1 MWSAIDETHAAENLQ
16 TMRQYLLHKHWT
28 TNFLSTLVVECIMQT
43 WRHEIQGIRL
53 IVDAHP
59 NIDSNMMLAED
70 VSWVLSIDTVFL
82 FITEAK
88 TSCNWLRNDTQ
99 IFPVQCWSKM
109 VWYHVLSLRVL
120 SHCRFGRTWGS
131 QLSVVEPTL
140 KTKHCSFGIE
150 PLVMKQGQLLLVERT
165 GIFHR
170 KLKAAPTRNLF
181 RLLSICFFFFAPFSD
196 MFWFLS
202 TSGYVYFNQSWL
214 RIGTIFAMCLLWIST
229 IVFQRSGVDIY
240 KFTNISEFPRLP
252 PAFATNVQK
261 GGDKITVCWFYQSL
275 VCNHVLHAVRQ
286 LCLWAFQNEK
296 NGSICD
302 PKAFVAHRNTCDIGF
317 KEFGTNI
324 RGNNN
329 STIYLDHPSLDDSHL
344 TSKKRIPFQHVV
356 TRQHQPNGRD
366 CELSI
371 ISHKSSCKEKA
382 NADNGKFTGKNGS
395 LSYRNAMK
403 LLMVN

>member
-59 NIDSNMMLAED
+59 NIDSNMMFAED

-131 QLSVVEPTL
+131 QLSCVIEPTL

-181 RLLSICFFFFAPFSD
+181 RLLSICFFFRTFFGNV
-196 MFWFLS
+196 LVL
-202 TSGYVYFNQSWL
+202 VYKRIRLFQPIVIENRNYCCNVFTVDLYHCFPTKRSWHL
-214 RIGTIFAMCLLWIST
+214 
-229 IVFQRSGVDIY
+229 QIY
-240 KFTNISEFPRLP
+240 KHL
-252 PAFATNVQK
+252 
-261 GGDKITVCWFYQSL
+261 GDKITVCWFYQSL

-286 LCLWAFQNEK
+286 FCLWAFQNEK